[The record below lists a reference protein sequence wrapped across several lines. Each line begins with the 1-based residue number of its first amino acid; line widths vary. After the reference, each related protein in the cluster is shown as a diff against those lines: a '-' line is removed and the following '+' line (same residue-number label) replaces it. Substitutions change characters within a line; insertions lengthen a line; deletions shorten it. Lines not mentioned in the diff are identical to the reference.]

1 MATVRDYM
9 ATELTVLSPDESALK
24 AMREMLDAEVSGAPV
39 VDEHGSL
46 IGILTQ
52 RDCLTIAY
60 RTSYHGEVAGAVSN
74 YMTREV
80 ATISADTDLVEALG
94 RFFESPH
101 RRFAVVEGNQLI
113 GVISRRDLLRA
124 LLDLA

>member
-1 MATVRDYM
+1 
-9 ATELTVLSPDESALK
+9 
-24 AMREMLDAEVSGAPV
+24 
-39 VDEHGSL
+39 
-46 IGILTQ
+46 
-52 RDCLTIAY
+52 
-60 RTSYHGEVAGAVSN
+60 
-74 YMTREV
+74 MTREV